1 MNMVKI
7 VLLDGYELNDD
18 LDWDKLRSVGDC
30 TFYDRTNT
38 ANEKEIINR
47 IGSAEIVITHKT
59 PINDYVIAESTNLK
73 YIGIMGTGYDVVDI
87 ESASK
92 HNIEVTNVPTYASDA
107 VAQFTF
113 SLLLEVTGQVG
124 LHNQLVHQDRWSQ
137 GPDFTFWDKPLYE
150 LKDKTLGLIGYGHIA
165 QKVAKL
171 AHAFEMN
178 VVFYNHRPK
187 TIKENWPKQVSLDE
201 LLKTSDVI
209 SLHVIQTPQTI
220 NLINKI
226 TLAKM
231 KSTAILLNTSRG
243 KLVNESDVADALNN
257 DKLCALATDVVSKE
271 PIQENNPLLKA
282 KNCYI
287 TPHIA
292 WAPFET
298 RERLLSITTSNLQK
312 YLSGSIVNSV
322 N

>member
-1 MNMVKI
+1 MLK
-7 VLLDGYELNDD
+7 LLSLI
-18 LDWDKLRSVGDC
+18 KP
-30 TFYDRTNT
+30 
-38 ANEKEIINR
+38 
-47 IGSAEIVITHKT
+47 
-59 PINDYVIAESTNLK
+59 PINDYVIGKSTNLK

-124 LHNQLVHQDRWSQ
+124 QHNQLVHQNRWSQ
-137 GPDFTFWDKPLYE
+137 GPDFTFWDKSLYE

-178 VVFYNHRPK
+178 VVFYNHHTK
-187 TIKENWPKQVSLDE
+187 TIKENCLKQVSLDE

-220 NLINKI
+220 NLINKT

-231 KSTAILLNTSRG
+231 KSTAILVNTSRG
-243 KLVNESDVADALNN
+243 KLVNERDVADALNR
-257 DKLCALATDVVSKE
+257 DHLHALATDVVSKE

-282 KNCYI
+282 KNFYI
-287 TPHIA
+287 IDRFFRNFNCNGPI
-292 WAPFET
+292 FV
-298 RERLLSITTSNLQK
+298 SK
-312 YLSGSIVNSV
+312 YMMKL
-322 N
+322 